1 MAKRGSIKVEI
12 LPTAKIDLKEI
23 VNFIAK
29 GSPKYAQLEKM
40 SIIKVIEQLYDN
52 PELGKHS
59 IINR

>member
-1 MAKRGSIKVEI
+1 MAKRGSIKVDI

-29 GSPKYAQLEKM
+29 GSPKYAHLEKL

-52 PELGKHS
+52 PELGNHS